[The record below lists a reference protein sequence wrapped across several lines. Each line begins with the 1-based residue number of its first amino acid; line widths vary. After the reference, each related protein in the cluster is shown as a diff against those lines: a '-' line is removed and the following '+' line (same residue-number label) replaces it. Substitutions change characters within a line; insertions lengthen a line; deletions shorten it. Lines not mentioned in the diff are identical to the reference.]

1 MLLLA
6 SMMTSEGVWRFV
18 ALPWMIVFGVRF
30 PPWLG
35 LLYWVTEAFPEF
47 ATHRFPAISNP
58 RPRGPAS
65 KVCGPPI
72 VAIGATFPF
81 AFLAKT
87 RIDEVPVLQ
96 FGLVLLQFET

>member
-35 LLYWVTEAFPEF
+35 LLYWVTEA
-47 ATHRFPAISNP
+47 FPAISNP